1 MATTIGTP
9 TIKGSFDW
17 LATVIYPLAVVLMEV
32 FWVYPWLAWLGS
44 WPMFTVSRPVLS
56 LASVAITL
64 AASLLV
70 TRLTIRQKWPLWRMR
85 SVIVGSGLVVIL
97 LVLAVDYRAGYG
109 FLSGSW
115 FGHIFQVLGNTFVS
129 PQTIVIAIPA
139 LLYFWWRGI
148 NLGQATSYFRDI
160 YRTFILG
167 MVVLIILIIVWQI
180 SAASE
185 RFTGPGA
192 DIGWYIMA
200 FFFFG
205 LISIAVCHLYLMR
218 SSMPREEA
226 RLTSVWRSLP
236 IMLGVIVVVVLV
248 GFGMASV
255 FSPELFESIGHA
267 FRTLGHWLG
276 TAIGYILWP
285 IIFVFEWLVR
295 IFVWFINL
303 LRGQPTEQ
311 EGQPGMPGMP
321 EFPEQVSKELPLWAT
336 EAIKWVVVALVVAL
350 VLFIL
355 YKALSRIRGRRPRDE
370 IEEIHESLW
379 SWKGLRDDLKGLF
392 KNLFKKREA
401 APAAYRFDEDVKG
414 EMDIREIYRH
424 LQWEGK
430 RSGIPRRRHETA
442 SEYAGHL
449 ERSVPDSTVPV
460 DDITRMYENVRY
472 GERDAPGEQV
482 HQANNLWQTLK
493 AMLRKL
499 RGD

>member
-17 LATVIYPLAVVLMEV
+17 LATVIYPLSVVLMEV

-44 WPMFTVSRPVLS
+44 WPMFAVSRPVLS

-70 TRLTIRQKWPLWRMR
+70 TRLTIRQEWPLWRIR
-85 SVIVGSGLVVIL
+85 SVIIGGGLVVIL

-115 FGHIFQVLGNTFVS
+115 FGHIFQVLGATFVS
-129 PQTIVIAIPA
+129 PQPIVIAIPV
-139 LLYFWWRGI
+139 LLYLWWRGMI
-148 NLGQATSYFRDI
+148 LGQTTSYFRDI

-167 MVVLIILIIVWQI
+167 MVVLIILIIAWQT
-180 SAASE
+180 SASSE
-185 RFTGPGA
+185 RFAAPGT

-248 GFGMASV
+248 GFGVASV
-255 FSPELFESIGHA
+255 FSPELFESIGQA
-267 FRTLGHWLG
+267 FRAIGGFLGKI
-276 TAIGYILWP
+276 IGYILVP
-285 IIFVFEWLVR
+285 IIYIAGWLVR
-295 IFVWFINL
+295 LIKYILSL
-303 LRGQPTEQ
+303 LSGNQGESQPFEPGEQPDWGDITPANIPPWVTE
-311 EGQPGMPGMP
+311 G
-321 EFPEQVSKELPLWAT
+321 L
-336 EAIKWVVVALVVAL
+336 KWLVVALIVAL
-350 VLFIL
+350 VLFVL
-355 YKALSRIRGRRPRDE
+355 YKAVSRIRGRRPRDE

-392 KNLFKKREA
+392 KNLFKKKEA

-442 SEYAGHL
+442 SEYASQL
-449 ERSVPDSTVPV
+449 ERGVPDSTAPV

-472 GERDAPGEQV
+472 GERDVPGEQV
-482 HQANNLWQTLK
+482 HKANNLWQTLK

-499 RGD
+499 RGE